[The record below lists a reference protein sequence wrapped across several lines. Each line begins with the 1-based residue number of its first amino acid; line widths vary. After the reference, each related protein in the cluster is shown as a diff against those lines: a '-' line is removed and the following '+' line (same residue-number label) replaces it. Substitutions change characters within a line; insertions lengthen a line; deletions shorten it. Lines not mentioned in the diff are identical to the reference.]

1 MPTYKYQAM
10 DNLGKEVKDQV
21 DAASE
26 EDAQQKIK
34 NMGYFVTQLTEV
46 ASKKTKGTEVFK
58 TTTVKNQ
65 YGQTVYKN
73 TTTSQ
78 KKKKK

>member
-34 NMGYFVTQLTEV
+34 NM
-46 ASKKTKGTEVFK
+46 A
-58 TTTVKNQ
+58 
-65 YGQTVYKN
+65 
-73 TTTSQ
+73 TS
-78 KKKKK
+78 

>member
-46 ASKKTKGTEVFK
+46 ASKKTKGKRKPKANERA
-58 TTTVKNQ
+58 
-65 YGQTVYKN
+65 
-73 TTTSQ
+73 SPSASAACR
-78 KKKKK
+78 